1 MKIALLSAFAILT
14 FSGCSKTTV
23 NQVNQVYSA
32 IYTVQ
37 ANQWVAGQDSGPNG
51 AKFFFT
57 TLTVPELTQPI
68 DVNGGVVVYLS
79 FDDPSNPNPVYE
91 ALPEVINGVAY

>member
-1 MKIALLSAFAILT
+1 MKIALLAVFAILT

-37 ANQWVAGQDSGPNG
+37 ANQWVAGQDPWKRGKIFLYNTYG
-51 AKFFFT
+51 T
-57 TLTVPELTQPI
+57 
-68 DVNGGVVVYLS
+68 
-79 FDDPSNPNPVYE
+79 
-91 ALPEVINGVAY
+91 